1 MTDEFKN
8 TEVTPDRNSRSAETR
23 ASQTRRTPWTPPSM
37 LDAPNPPPGYQF
49 RWIREATRGV
59 DDKSNMSKRIR
70 EGYEPVRA
78 EDYPDFEAPTVDSG
92 SNKGVIGVGGLILAK
107 VPVETAAERN
117 AYFQSQAK
125 EAMQG
130 VDQNYMR
137 ESDPRMPIKDSDIQ
151 RTSKVAFGSKPTNK
165 ND

>member
-1 MTDEFKN
+1 MTDEIKN
-8 TEVTPDRNSRSAETR
+8 PEVTSDRNSRSAETR

-78 EDYPDFEAPTVDSG
+78 EDYPEFEAPTIDSG

-117 AYFQSQAK
+117 AYFQDQAK
-125 EAMQG
+125 DAMQG

-151 RTSKVAFGSKPTNK
+151 RTSKVAFGSRN
-165 ND
+165 NSDD

>member
-1 MTDEFKN
+1 
-8 TEVTPDRNSRSAETR
+8 
-23 ASQTRRTPWTPPSM
+23 M

-78 EDYPDFEAPTVDSG
+78 EDYPEFEAPTIDSG

-117 AYFQSQAK
+117 AYFQDQAK
-125 EAMQG
+125 DAMQG

-151 RTSKVAFGSKPTNK
+151 RTSKVAFGSRN
-165 ND
+165 NSDD

>member
-1 MTDEFKN
+1 MSEEVKN
-8 TEVTPDRNSRSAETR
+8 PEVTSDRNSRSAETR

-49 RWIREATRGV
+49 RWIREATRGA

-78 EDYPDFEAPTVDSG
+78 EDYPEFEAPTIDSG

-117 AYFQSQAK
+117 AYFQNQAK
-125 EAMQG
+125 DAMQG

-151 RTSKVAFGSKPTNK
+151 RTSKVAFGSRN
-165 ND
+165 NSDD